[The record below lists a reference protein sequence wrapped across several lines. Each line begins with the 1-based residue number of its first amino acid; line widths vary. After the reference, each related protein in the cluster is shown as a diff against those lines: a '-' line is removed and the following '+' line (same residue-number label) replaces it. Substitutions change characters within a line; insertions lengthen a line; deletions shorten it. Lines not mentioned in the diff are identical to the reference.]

1 MIERYLLR
9 YFLAVVE
16 HGNFTRAAESCNVTQ
31 PTLSVGIARLEE
43 SVGQRLFHRSN
54 RRVDLTPTGARFAEH
69 ARRIE
74 AQFNLAEVAMKQG
87 QPEAIIRLG
96 VLSSIPTAIVAAIAH
111 ALGQID
117 GIRTE
122 FVEGRASELTDRL
135 DAARLDLC
143 VTTEPQGRHRAQ
155 FLPVATEGYSLALP
169 ASHPLAARASIAA
182 HELADNVMLVRRH
195 CELLTATSQHFTAR
209 GVRPFFAARSRN
221 DDRILALVA
230 AGVGVTVMPDCFT
243 APGVARVPM
252 EDFPHLP
259 TWGLWGRTAAA
270 VPEAVVGGGRGV
282 LGERIGGVWGA
293 GDKMC
298 WAR

>member
-54 RRVDLTPTGARFAEH
+54 RRVDLTPTGAQFAEH
-69 ARRIE
+69 ARAIE
-74 AQFNLAEVAMKQG
+74 AQFNLAEEAMKQSR
-87 QPEAIIRLG
+87 PDAILRLG
-96 VLSSIPTAIVAAIAH
+96 VLSTLPSAIIAAIAQG
-111 ALGQID
+111 LGEIE
-117 GIRTE
+117 GLRTE
-122 FVEGRASELTDRL
+122 FVEGRASELQDRL
-135 DAARLDLC
+135 DAARIDMA
-143 VTTEPQGRHRAQ
+143 VTTQPQGRMRES
-155 FLPVATEGYSLALP
+155 FEPVASEGYGLALP
-169 ASHPLAARASIAA
+169 ASHPLGLRTSIAA

-252 EDFPHLP
+252 DDFAHIRTL
-259 TWGLWGRTAAA
+259 GLLVRKADA
-270 VPEAVVGGGRGV
+270 VPEAVVERVRGV
-282 LGERIGGVWGA
+282 LVARIGGAWTGE
-293 GDKMC
+293 
-298 WAR
+298 

>member
-54 RRVDLTPTGARFAEH
+54 RRVDLTPTGAQFAEH

-74 AQFNLAEVAMKQG
+74 AQFNLAEEAMKQHR
-87 QPEAIIRLG
+87 PDAILRLG
-96 VLSSIPTAIVAAIAH
+96 VLATLPSAIIAAIAQG
-111 ALGQID
+111 LSEID
-117 GIRTE
+117 GLRTE
-122 FVEGRASELTDRL
+122 FVEGRASELQDRL
-135 DAARLDLC
+135 DAARIDMAI
-143 VTTEPQGRHRAQ
+143 TTEPQGRHRAQ
-155 FLPVATEGYSLALP
+155 FDPVATEGYGLALP
-169 ASHPLAARASIAA
+169 ASHPLGQRASIAA

-230 AGVGVTVMPDCFT
+230 TGVGVTVMPDCFV

-252 EDFPHLP
+252 EDFAHMRTL
-259 TWGLWGRTAAA
+259 GLLVRKEGV
-270 VPEAVVGGGRGV
+270 VPEAVVARVRGV
-282 LGERIGGVWGA
+282 LRAGIGGWGET
-293 GDKMC
+293 
-298 WAR
+298 

>member
-31 PTLSVGIARLEE
+31 PTLSVGIARLEA

-54 RRVDLTPTGARFAEH
+54 RRVDLTPTGAQFAEH

-74 AQFNLAEVAMKQG
+74 AQFNLAEEAMKQHR
-87 QPEAIIRLG
+87 PDAILRLG
-96 VLSSIPTAIVAAIAH
+96 VLSTLPSAIIAAIAQ
-111 ALGQID
+111 ALGTIE
-117 GIRTE
+117 GLRTE
-122 FVEGRASELTDRL
+122 FVEGRASELQDRL
-135 DAARLDLC
+135 DAARIDLG
-143 VTTEPQGRHRAQ
+143 VTTEPQGRHRAL
-155 FLPVATEGYSLALP
+155 FDPVASEGYGLALP
-169 ASHPLAARASIAA
+169 MSHPLAERTAIAA

-252 EDFPHLP
+252 EDFAHIRTL
-259 TWGLWGRTAAA
+259 GLLVRKADA
-270 VPEAVVGGGRGV
+270 VPEAVVGRVRGV
-282 LGERIGGVWGA
+282 LTERIGGAWA
-293 GDKMC
+293 GE
-298 WAR
+298 

>member
-43 SVGQRLFHRSN
+43 SVGQRLFRRSN
-54 RRVDLTPTGARFAEH
+54 RRVDLTPTGAQFAEH

-74 AQFNLAEVAMKQG
+74 AQFNLAEQAMQQG
-87 QPEAIIRLG
+87 QPEAIVRLG
-96 VLSSIPTAIVAAIAH
+96 VLSTLPSTIIAAIAG
-111 ALGQID
+111 ALGAIK

-122 FVEGRASELTDRL
+122 FVEGRASELQDRL
-135 DAARLDLC
+135 DAARIDLC
-143 VTTEPQGRHRAQ
+143 VTTEPQGRQREHFSGIAS
-155 FLPVATEGYSLALP
+155 EGYSLALP

-230 AGVGVTVMPDCFT
+230 AGVGVTVMPDCFV

-252 EDFPHLP
+252 EDFAHM
-259 TWGLWGRTAAA
+259 RTLGVLMREADA
-270 VPEAVVGGGRGV
+270 VPEAVVARVRGV
-282 LGERIGGVWGA
+282 LGARIGGSWGD
-293 GDKMC
+293 G
-298 WAR
+298 

>member
-54 RRVDLTPTGARFAEH
+54 RRVDLTPTGAQFAEH

-74 AQFNLAEVAMKQG
+74 AQFNLAEQAMKQRR
-87 QPEAIIRLG
+87 PEAIIRLG
-96 VLSSIPTAIVAAIAH
+96 VLSTLPSAIIAAIAG
-111 ALGQID
+111 ALGGIE

-122 FVEGRASELTDRL
+122 FVEGRASELQDRL
-135 DAARLDLC
+135 DAARIDMAII
-143 VTTEPQGRHRAQ
+143 TEPQGRHRAQ
-155 FLPVATEGYSLALP
+155 FMPVATEGYSLALP
-169 ASHPLAARASIAA
+169 ASHPLGQRATIAA

-230 AGVGVTVMPDCFT
+230 AGVGVTVMPDCFG

-252 EDFPHLP
+252 EDFAHV
-259 TWGLWGRTAAA
+259 RTLGVLMQEAGA
-270 VPEAVVGGGRGV
+270 VPEAVVARVRAV
-282 LGERIGGVWGA
+282 LGERIGGEWGD
-293 GDKMC
+293 GV
-298 WAR
+298 

>member
-54 RRVDLTPTGARFAEH
+54 RRVDLTPTGAQFAEH

-74 AQFNLAEVAMKQG
+74 AQFNLAEQAMQQR
-87 QPEAIIRLG
+87 QPQAIVRLG
-96 VLSSIPTAIVAAIAH
+96 LLSTLPSPVVAAIAQ
-111 ALGQID
+111 ALGEID
-117 GIRTE
+117 GLRTE

-135 DAARLDLC
+135 DAARIDLA
-143 VTTEPQGRHRAQ
+143 VTLEPQGRHRAQ
-155 FLPVATEGYSLALP
+155 FQPVATEGYSLALP
-169 ASHPLAARASIAA
+169 ASHPLAARTLIAG

-195 CELLTATSQHFTAR
+195 CEVLTATSQHFTAR

-252 EDFPHLP
+252 EDFAH
-259 TWGLWGRTAAA
+259 TRTLGVLMREADA
-270 VPEAVVGGGRGV
+270 VPEAVVARVGGV
-282 LGERIGGVWGA
+282 LGERIGGTW
-293 GDKMC
+293 
-298 WAR
+298 

>member
-54 RRVDLTPTGARFAEH
+54 RRVDLTPTGAQFAEH

-74 AQFNLAEVAMKQG
+74 AQFNLAEQAMQQR
-87 QPEAIIRLG
+87 QPQAIVRLG
-96 VLSSIPTAIVAAIAH
+96 LLSTLPSPVVAAIAQ
-111 ALGQID
+111 ALGEID
-117 GIRTE
+117 GLRTE

-135 DAARLDLC
+135 DAARIDLA
-143 VTTEPQGRHRAQ
+143 VTLEPQGRHRAQ
-155 FLPVATEGYSLALP
+155 FQPVATEGYSLALP
-169 ASHPLAARASIAA
+169 ASHPLAARTLIAG

-195 CELLTATSQHFTAR
+195 CEVLTATSQHFTAR
-209 GVRPFFAARSRN
+209 GVRPFFAARSRS

-252 EDFPHLP
+252 EDFAH
-259 TWGLWGRTAAA
+259 TRTLGVLMRKADA
-270 VPEAVVGGGRGV
+270 VPEAVVARVRGV
-282 LGERIGGVWGA
+282 LGERIGGTW
-293 GDKMC
+293 
-298 WAR
+298 

>member
-54 RRVDLTPTGARFAEH
+54 RRVDLTPTGAQFAEH

-74 AQFNLAEVAMKQG
+74 AQFNLAEQAMQQR
-87 QPEAIIRLG
+87 QPQAIVRLG
-96 VLSSIPTAIVAAIAH
+96 LLSTLPSPVVAAIAQ
-111 ALGQID
+111 ALGEID
-117 GIRTE
+117 GLRTE

-135 DAARLDLC
+135 DAARIDLA
-143 VTTEPQGRHRAQ
+143 VTLEPQGRHRAQ
-155 FLPVATEGYSLALP
+155 FQPVATEGYSLALP
-169 ASHPLAARASIAA
+169 ASHPLAARKLIAG

-195 CELLTATSQHFTAR
+195 CEVLTATSQHFTAR
-209 GVRPFFAARSRN
+209 GVRPFFAARSRS

-252 EDFPHLP
+252 EDFAH
-259 TWGLWGRTAAA
+259 TRTLGVLMRKADA
-270 VPEAVVGGGRGV
+270 VPEAVFARVRGV
-282 LGERIGGVWGA
+282 LGERIGGTW
-293 GDKMC
+293 
-298 WAR
+298 

>member
-31 PTLSVGIARLEE
+31 PTLSVGISRLED
-43 SVGQRLFHRSN
+43 SLGQRLFHRTN
-54 RRVDLTPTGARFAEH
+54 RRVDLTATGAQFAEH

-74 AQFNLAEVAMKQG
+74 AQFNLAEEAMKQG

-96 VLSSIPTAIVAAIAH
+96 VLSTIPTGVIAAIAQ

-122 FVEGRASELTDRL
+122 FVEGRASELLDRL
-135 DAARLDLC
+135 NAARIDMAI
-143 VTTEPQGRHRAQ
+143 TTEPQGRMREN
-155 FLPVATEGYSLALP
+155 FEPVASEGYGLALP
-169 ASHPLAARASIAA
+169 ASHPLAARTSIAA

-195 CELLTATSQHFTAR
+195 CEVLTATSQHFTAR

-230 AGVGVTVMPDCFT
+230 AGVGVTVMPDCFS
-243 APGVARVPM
+243 APGVVRVPM
-252 EDFPHLP
+252 EDFAHVRTL
-259 TWGLWGRTAAA
+259 GLLVRKADV
-270 VPEAVVGGGRGV
+270 VPEAVLERVRGV
-282 LGERIGGVWGA
+282 LGERIGGVWR
-293 GDKMC
+293 DED
-298 WAR
+298 

>member
-54 RRVDLTPTGARFAEH
+54 RRVDLTPTGAQFAEH

-74 AQFNLAEVAMKQG
+74 AQFNLAEQAMQQR
-87 QPEAIIRLG
+87 QPEAIVRLG
-96 VLSSIPTAIVAAIAH
+96 LLSTLPSPVVAAIAQ
-111 ALGQID
+111 ALGEID
-117 GIRTE
+117 GLRTE

-135 DAARLDLC
+135 DAARIDLA
-143 VTTEPQGRHRAQ
+143 VTLEPQGRHRAQ
-155 FLPVATEGYSLALP
+155 FSSVANEGYGLALP
-169 ASHPLAARASIAA
+169 ASHPLAARTSIAA

-209 GVRPFFAARSRN
+209 GVRPFFAARSRS

-230 AGVGVTVMPDCFT
+230 AGVGVTVMPDCFV
-243 APGVARVPM
+243 AAGVARVPM
-252 EDFPHLP
+252 EDFAHVRTL
-259 TWGLWGRTAAA
+259 GLLMREADV
-270 VPEAVVGGGRGV
+270 VPEEVLARVRGV
-282 LGERIGGVWGA
+282 LAERIGGVWEDG
-293 GDKMC
+293 
-298 WAR
+298 

>member
-43 SVGQRLFHRSN
+43 SVGQRLFHRTN
-54 RRVDLTPTGARFAEH
+54 RRVDLTPNGAQFADH

-74 AQFNLAEVAMKQG
+74 AQFNLAEQAMQQR
-87 QPEAIIRLG
+87 QPQAIVRLG
-96 VLSSIPTAIVAAIAH
+96 LLSTLPSPVVAAIAQ
-111 ALGQID
+111 ALGEID
-117 GIRTE
+117 GLRTE

-135 DAARLDLC
+135 DAARIDLA
-143 VTTEPQGRHRAQ
+143 VTLEPQGRHRAQ
-155 FLPVATEGYSLALP
+155 FQPVATEGYSLALP
-169 ASHPLAARASIAA
+169 ASHPLAARTLIAG

-195 CELLTATSQHFTAR
+195 CEVLTATSQHFTAR
-209 GVRPFFAARSRN
+209 GVRPFFAARSRS

-243 APGVARVPM
+243 APSVARVPM
-252 EDFPHLP
+252 EDFAHM
-259 TWGLWGRTAAA
+259 RTLGVLMREADV
-270 VPEAVVGGGRGV
+270 VPEAVVARVRGV
-282 LGERIGGVWGA
+282 LAERIGGTW
-293 GDKMC
+293 
-298 WAR
+298 

>member
-54 RRVDLTPTGARFAEH
+54 RRVDLTPTGAQFAEH

-74 AQFNLAEVAMKQG
+74 AQFNLAEEAMKQHR
-87 QPEAIIRLG
+87 PDAIVRLG
-96 VLSSIPTAIVAAIAH
+96 VLSTLPTAIVAAMAE
-111 ALGQID
+111 ALAEID
-117 GIRTE
+117 GLRTE
-122 FVEGRASELTDRL
+122 FVEGRASELIDRL
-135 DAARLDLC
+135 DAARIDLA
-143 VTTEPQGRHRAQ
+143 VTMEPQGRHRAQ
-155 FLPVATEGYSLALP
+155 FEPVASEGYALALP
-169 ASHPLAARASIAA
+169 AAHPLAQRQSIAA
-182 HELADNVMLVRRH
+182 QELADNVMLVRRH
-195 CELLTATSQHFTAR
+195 CELLAATSQHFTAR
-209 GVRPFFAARSRN
+209 GVRPFFAARSRS

-252 EDFPHLP
+252 EDFAHV
-259 TWGLWGRTAAA
+259 RTLGVLVRKEGV
-270 VPEAVVGGGRGV
+270 VPEACVERVRGA
-282 LGERIGGVWGA
+282 LRARIGGWEDNG
-293 GDKMC
+293 
-298 WAR
+298 

>member
-54 RRVDLTPTGARFAEH
+54 RRVDLTPTGAQFAEH

-74 AQFNLAEVAMKQG
+74 AQFNLAEEAMKQHR
-87 QPEAIIRLG
+87 PDAILRLG
-96 VLSSIPTAIVAAIAH
+96 VLATLPSGIIAAIAQS
-111 ALGQID
+111 LSEID
-117 GIRTE
+117 GLRTE
-122 FVEGRASELTDRL
+122 FVEGRASELQDRL
-135 DAARLDLC
+135 DAARIDMAI
-143 VTTEPQGRHRAQ
+143 TTEPQGRHRAQ
-155 FLPVATEGYSLALP
+155 FDPVASEGYGLALP
-169 ASHPLAARASIAA
+169 ASHPLGQRASIAA

-230 AGVGVTVMPDCFT
+230 AGVGVTVMPDCFV

-252 EDFPHLP
+252 EDFAHMRTL
-259 TWGLWGRTAAA
+259 GLLVRKEGA
-270 VPEAVVGGGRGV
+270 VPEACVERVRGV
-282 LGERIGGVWGA
+282 LGERIGGA
-293 GDKMC
+293 
-298 WAR
+298 WADE

>member
-43 SVGQRLFHRSN
+43 NVGQRLFHRTN
-54 RRVDLTPTGARFAEH
+54 RRVDLTPNGAQFAEH

-74 AQFNLAEVAMKQG
+74 AQFNLAEQAMQQR
-87 QPEAIIRLG
+87 QPQAIVRLG
-96 VLSSIPTAIVAAIAH
+96 LLSTLPSPVVAAIAQ
-111 ALGQID
+111 ALGEID
-117 GIRTE
+117 GLRTE

-135 DAARLDLC
+135 DAARIDLA
-143 VTTEPQGRHRAQ
+143 VTLEPQGRHRAQ
-155 FLPVATEGYSLALP
+155 FQPVATEGYSLALP
-169 ASHPLAARASIAA
+169 ASHPLAARKLIAG

-195 CELLTATSQHFTAR
+195 CEVLTATSQHFTAR
-209 GVRPFFAARSRN
+209 GVRPFFAARSRS

-252 EDFPHLP
+252 EDFAH
-259 TWGLWGRTAAA
+259 TRTLGVLMRKADA
-270 VPEAVVGGGRGV
+270 VPEAVVARVRGV
-282 LGERIGGVWGA
+282 LGERIGGTW
-293 GDKMC
+293 
-298 WAR
+298 

>member
-54 RRVDLTPTGARFAEH
+54 RRVDLTPTGAQFAEH
-69 ARRIE
+69 ARAIE
-74 AQFNLAEVAMKQG
+74 AQFNLAEEAMKQG

-96 VLSSIPTAIVAAIAH
+96 VLSSIPTGVVAAIAH
-111 ALGQID
+111 ALGAID

-122 FVEGRASELTDRL
+122 FVEGRASELQDRL
-135 DAARLDLC
+135 DAARIDLAI
-143 VTTEPQGRHRAQ
+143 TTEPQGRHRAQ
-155 FLPVATEGYSLALP
+155 FLGVATEGYGLALP

-230 AGVGVTVMPDCFT
+230 AGVGVTVMPDCFE

-252 EDFPHLP
+252 EDFVHV
-259 TWGLWGRTAAA
+259 RTLGVLVRKADA
-270 VPEAVVGGGRGV
+270 VPEAVVARVRWV
-282 LGERIGGVWGA
+282 LAQKIGGVWSE
-293 GDKMC
+293 GDKS
-298 WAR
+298 

>member
-43 SVGQRLFHRSN
+43 SVGQRLFHRTN
-54 RRVDLTPTGARFAEH
+54 RRVDLTPNGAQFAEH

-74 AQFNLAEVAMKQG
+74 AQFNLAEQAMQQR
-87 QPEAIIRLG
+87 QPQAIVRLG
-96 VLSSIPTAIVAAIAH
+96 LLSTLPSPVVAAIAQ
-111 ALGQID
+111 ALGEID
-117 GIRTE
+117 GLRTE

-135 DAARLDLC
+135 DAARIDLA
-143 VTTEPQGRHRAQ
+143 VTLEPQGRHRAQ
-155 FLPVATEGYSLALP
+155 FQPVATEGYSLALP
-169 ASHPLAARASIAA
+169 ASHPLAARTLIAG

-195 CELLTATSQHFTAR
+195 CEVLTATSQHFTAR
-209 GVRPFFAARSRN
+209 GVRPFFAARSRS

-243 APGVARVPM
+243 AAGVARVPM
-252 EDFPHLP
+252 EDFAHM
-259 TWGLWGRTAAA
+259 RTLGVLMREADV
-270 VPEAVVGGGRGV
+270 VPEAVVARVRGV
-282 LGERIGGVWGA
+282 LAERIGGTW
-293 GDKMC
+293 
-298 WAR
+298 

>member
-54 RRVDLTPTGARFAEH
+54 RRVDLTPTGAQFAEH

-74 AQFNLAEVAMKQG
+74 AQFNLAEVAMKHS

-96 VLSSIPTAIVAAIAH
+96 VLATLPTGVVAEIAE
-111 ALGQID
+111 ALGGIE

-122 FVEGRASELTDRL
+122 FVEGRASELQDRL
-135 DAARLDLC
+135 DAARIDLAI
-143 VTTEPQGRHRAQ
+143 TTEPQGRLRDS
-155 FLPVATEGYSLALP
+155 FEPVASEGYGLALP
-169 ASHPLAARASIAA
+169 AAHPLAERTAIAA

-209 GVRPFFAARSRN
+209 GVRPFFAARSRS

-252 EDFPHLP
+252 EDFAHM
-259 TWGLWGRTAAA
+259 RTLGVLMREADV
-270 VPEAVVGGGRGV
+270 VPEAVVARVRGV
-282 LGERIGGVWGA
+282 LAERIGGTW
-293 GDKMC
+293 
-298 WAR
+298 

>member
-54 RRVDLTPTGARFAEH
+54 RRVDLTPTGAQFAEH

-74 AQFNLAEVAMKQG
+74 AQFNLAEEAMKQHR
-87 QPEAIIRLG
+87 PDAILRLG
-96 VLSSIPTAIVAAIAH
+96 VLSTLPSAIIAAIAQ
-111 ALGQID
+111 ALGTID
-117 GIRTE
+117 GLRTE
-122 FVEGRASELTDRL
+122 FVEGRASELQDRL
-135 DAARLDLC
+135 DAARIDLG
-143 VTTEPQGRHRAQ
+143 VTTEPQGRHRAL
-155 FLPVATEGYSLALP
+155 FDPVASEGYGLALP
-169 ASHPLAARASIAA
+169 ISHPLAERTAIAA

-252 EDFPHLP
+252 EDFAHIRTL
-259 TWGLWGRTAAA
+259 GLLVRKADA
-270 VPEAVVGGGRGV
+270 VPEAVVGRIRGV
-282 LGERIGGVWGA
+282 LAERIGGAWA
-293 GDKMC
+293 GE
-298 WAR
+298 

>member
-54 RRVDLTPTGARFAEH
+54 RRVDLTPTGAQFAEH

-74 AQFNLAEVAMKQG
+74 AQFNLAEQAMQQR
-87 QPEAIIRLG
+87 QPEAIVRLG
-96 VLSSIPTAIVAAIAH
+96 LLSTLPSPVVAGIAQ
-111 ALGQID
+111 ALGEID
-117 GIRTE
+117 GLRTE

-135 DAARLDLC
+135 DAARIDLA
-143 VTTEPQGRHRAQ
+143 VTLEPQGRHRAQ
-155 FLPVATEGYSLALP
+155 FLSVATEGYGLALP
-169 ASHPLAARASIAA
+169 ASHPLAARTSIAA

-209 GVRPFFAARSRN
+209 GVRPFFAARSRS

-230 AGVGVTVMPDCFT
+230 AGVGVTVMPDCFE
-243 APGVARVPM
+243 AAGVARVPM
-252 EDFPHLP
+252 EDFAHM
-259 TWGLWGRTAAA
+259 RTLGVLMREADA
-270 VPEAVVGGGRGV
+270 VPEAVVERVRGV
-282 LGERIGGVWGA
+282 LAERIGGSWGD
-293 GDKMC
+293 GG
-298 WAR
+298 

>member
-54 RRVDLTPTGARFAEH
+54 RRVDLTPTGAQFAEH

-74 AQFNLAEVAMKQG
+74 AQFNLAEQAMQQR
-87 QPEAIIRLG
+87 QPEAIVRLG
-96 VLSSIPTAIVAAIAH
+96 LLSTLPSPVVAAIAQ
-111 ALGQID
+111 ALGEID
-117 GIRTE
+117 GLRTE

-135 DAARLDLC
+135 DAARIDLA
-143 VTTEPQGRHRAQ
+143 VTLEPQGRHRSQ
-155 FLPVATEGYSLALP
+155 FQPVATEGYSLALP
-169 ASHPLAARASIAA
+169 ASHPLAARTLIAG

-195 CELLTATSQHFTAR
+195 CEVLTATSQHFTAR
-209 GVRPFFAARSRN
+209 GVRPFFAARSRS

-252 EDFPHLP
+252 EDFAH
-259 TWGLWGRTAAA
+259 TRTLGVLMRKADA
-270 VPEAVVGGGRGV
+270 VPEAVVARVRGV
-282 LGERIGGVWGA
+282 LGERIGGTW
-293 GDKMC
+293 
-298 WAR
+298 

>member
-54 RRVDLTPTGARFAEH
+54 RRVDLTPTGAQFAEH

-74 AQFNLAEVAMKQG
+74 AQFNLAEVAMKQR

-96 VLSSIPTAIVAAIAH
+96 VLATLPTSMVADIAK
-111 ALGQID
+111 ALGGID

-122 FVEGRASELTDRL
+122 FVEGRASELQDRL
-135 DAARLDLC
+135 DAARIDLAI
-143 VTTEPQGRHRAQ
+143 TTEPQGRLRDS
-155 FLPVATEGYSLALP
+155 FEPVASEGYGLALP
-169 ASHPLAARASIAA
+169 ASHPLAERTSIAA

-209 GVRPFFAARSRN
+209 GVRPFFAARSRS

-230 AGVGVTVMPDCFT
+230 AGVGVTVMPDCFVV
-243 APGVARVPM
+243 PGVARVPM
-252 EDFPHLP
+252 EDFTHV
-259 TWGLWGRTAAA
+259 RTLGVLMREADA
-270 VPEAVVGGGRGV
+270 VPEAVVARVRGV
-282 LGERIGGVWGA
+282 LAERIGGAWGD
-293 GDKMC
+293 GG
-298 WAR
+298 

>member
-54 RRVDLTPTGARFAEH
+54 RRVDLTPTGAQFAEH

-74 AQFNLAEVAMKQG
+74 AQFNLAEEAMKQHR
-87 QPEAIIRLG
+87 PDAIIRLG
-96 VLSSIPTAIVAAIAH
+96 VLSTLPSAIIAAIAQ
-111 ALGQID
+111 ALGTIE
-117 GIRTE
+117 GLRTE
-122 FVEGRASELTDRL
+122 FVEGRASELQDRL
-135 DAARLDLC
+135 DAARIDLG
-143 VTTEPQGRHRAQ
+143 VTTEPQGRHRAL
-155 FLPVATEGYSLALP
+155 FDPVASEGYGLALP
-169 ASHPLAARASIAA
+169 ISHPLAERTAIAA

-195 CELLTATSQHFTAR
+195 CELLTTTSQHFTAR

-252 EDFPHLP
+252 EDFAHIRTL
-259 TWGLWGRTAAA
+259 GLLVRKADA
-270 VPEAVVGGGRGV
+270 VPEAVVGRIRGV
-282 LGERIGGVWGA
+282 LAERIGGAWA
-293 GDKMC
+293 GE
-298 WAR
+298 